1 MPEEVR
7 RGHWMR
13 SLGSGIMNSYEALC
27 GAGSQTWP
35 SVGTSA
41 LSLWALSP
49 DFTSCLIRIPL
60 HGLNKPRLLMRSW
73 SDFSGRLFL
82 LFLWILGF
90 HTTSNNL
97 WCFFFS
103 SEYTSVSF
111 FFNLLWQNTHK
122 KNQFNCTV
130 ERNYLFTTLPLLLCI
145 LELFFFLSWI
155 WNHILIK
162 EYQGRERCSEH
173 LDLIPSTHTVAP
185 LCGSQ
190 PSVAPVP
197 GSSTFV

>member
-1 MPEEVR
+1 MLSAWGGQKRALEVELWTVMKHCVVLGVR
-7 RGHWMR
+7 RGPLW
-13 SLGSGIMNSYEALC
+13 E
-27 GAGSQTWP
+27 Q
-35 SVGTSA
+35 V
-41 LSLWALSP
+41 LSPWALSP
-49 DFTSCLIRIPL
+49 DFTSCLIRTPL
-60 HGLNKPRLLMRSW
+60 HGLNKPRLLMRRW

-145 LELFFFLSWI
+145 LELFFFFYLEYGTTYSLKNTRAGKDAQSIWI
-155 WNHILIK
+155 WFPAPTLWPHIV
-162 EYQGRERCSEH
+162 
-173 LDLIPSTHTVAP
+173 THSHP
-185 LCGSQ
+185 
-190 PSVAPVP
+190 
-197 GSSTFV
+197 